1 MVYKHFNFALIWRWF
16 LMLGIAI
23 AIGVLWGLYMSW
35 EWIAVLIIAEIIVSY
50 SFFRFTNQTHRKI
63 HYLIQA
69 VKNEDSSL
77 LFNDTGGG
85 RVLNELHNSLNEL
98 NQIIK
103 EKNIRNKMNERYFSE
118 ILLHI
123 GTAIVVF
130 NEKGFVV
137 NTNQAA
143 LRLFD
148 LHTFTHLKQLDKANM
163 GLRQICEQI
172 STYNGKSV
180 LLKKGGETVQLS
192 VRSSVIQ
199 LRDETITLATFQ
211 DIRGELESKEL
222 DSWVKLI
229 KVLNHEIMNSLAPVT
244 SIAQSLGSVW
254 QERNGEQPDSLL
266 ISQTV
271 NGLNVIGER
280 GQALMR
286 FVESYRL
293 FTRMPELKLITIGMH
308 SFFDRLRILTSPL
321 KEEHDVEIQF
331 VSCDNDFS
339 VKMDEQLMVQVII
352 NVIKN
357 AIQALEGVENP
368 RVTISCQ
375 PVKGQNAEIMVMD
388 NGSGVPDE
396 IKDEI
401 FIPFFTTR
409 TEGTGIGLSYSRQII
424 RSHGGTINLRSSPG
438 STVFLVRW

>member
-16 LMLGIAI
+16 LMLGLAI
-23 AIGVLWGLYMSW
+23 SIGLLWGFHVRW
-35 EWIAVLIIAEIIVSY
+35 EWIVVLIIALIISSY
-50 SFFRFTNQTHRKI
+50 NFFHFSNQTHRKI
-63 HYLIQA
+63 YYLIQA
-69 VKNEDSSL
+69 AKNEDSSI
-77 LFNDTGGG
+77 LFNTKGNG
-85 RVLNELHNSLNEL
+85 RVLNELHKSLNEL
-98 NQIIK
+98 NLIIR

-123 GTAIVVF
+123 GIAIVVF

-148 LHTFTHLKQLDKANM
+148 LHTFTHLKQLDKTNM

-172 STYNGKSV
+172 SNYNGKSV

-244 SIAQSLGSVW
+244 SIAQSLGSAW
-254 QERNGEQPDSLL
+254 QERNTDNPDPLL
-266 ISQTV
+266 IDQTV
-271 NGLNVIGER
+271 NGLNVIGDR
-280 GQALMR
+280 GHALMR
-286 FVESYRL
+286 FVESYRM
-293 FTRMPELKLITIGMH
+293 FTRMPELKLADIGMH

-321 KEEHDVEIQF
+321 KEDHDVEIQF
-331 VSCDNDFS
+331 VSCTDDFV

-352 NVIKN
+352 NLIKN
-357 AIQALEGVENP
+357 AIQAMEGIEKP
-368 RVTISCQ
+368 RVEISCQ
-375 PVKGQNAEIMVMD
+375 SVQGHNAEIRVAD
-388 NGSGVPDE
+388 NGKGIPDE

-409 TEGTGIGLSYSRQII
+409 SEGTGIGLSYSRQILLA
-424 RSHGGTINLRSSPG
+424 HGGSVNFRSGPG